1 MYCKIGHIDDIEQ
14 NVEVEMQY
22 AHYFI
27 DKVHWPWNI
36 RINLLKSPVIGGGGV
51 VKKNRFFFIV
61 QVFLKSNVI
70 SLKAQIEL

>member
-1 MYCKIGHIDDIEQ
+1 
-14 NVEVEMQY
+14 
-22 AHYFI
+22 
-27 DKVHWPWNI
+27 
-36 RINLLKSPVIGGGGV
+36 LKSPVIGGGGV